1 LRCFKQFAVLHARS
15 HRFLHASICK
25 AAVRRTFT
33 DFNLLLH
40 TLHFIPFH
48 FASFNFPI
56 CYLMNLINFINLQLV
71 LDPQRYNNRNAKPRA
86 LKNILLKI
94 SNIKTAYFKN
104 KITLFNRKA
113 ANRLKCVIFISA
125 KF

>member
-1 LRCFKQFAVLHARS
+1 
-15 HRFLHASICK
+15 
-25 AAVRRTFT
+25 
-33 DFNLLLH
+33 
-40 TLHFIPFH
+40 
-48 FASFNFPI
+48 
-56 CYLMNLINFINLQLV
+56 MNLINFINLQLV